1 MSVPQSVS
9 YDDVGDQLVI
19 LPVKEIEQLRMDVVL
34 RANATVATA
43 AGVHEIPIAVA
54 GRHLGAAA
62 LAHLDIV
69 AQFEVAAAHSSSSS
83 CSVGLRLFG
92 LAGVAAAPAIEIR
105 ADLAARTLNITAA
118 GMLPTSAPLP
128 AKMVSMAPIR
138 DAAIK

>member
-43 AGVHEIPIAVA
+43 AGVYEIPIAVA
-54 GRHLGAAA
+54 GHLGAAA

-92 LAGVAAAPAIEIR
+92 LAGVAAPPAIEIR

-118 GMLPTSAPLP
+118 GMLPASAPLP

>member
-69 AQFEVAAAHSSSSS
+69 AQFEVAAAHSSSS

-92 LAGVAAAPAIEIR
+92 LAGVAAPPAIEIR

-118 GMLPTSAPLP
+118 GMLPASAPLP
-128 AKMVSMAPIR
+128 AKMVSSAPIR

>member
-54 GRHLGAAA
+54 GHLGAAA

-69 AQFEVAAAHSSSSS
+69 AQFEVAAAHSSSS

-92 LAGVAAAPAIEIR
+92 LAGVAAPPAIEIR
-105 ADLAARTLNITAA
+105 VDLAARTLNITAA
-118 GMLPTSAPLP
+118 GMLPASAPLP
-128 AKMVSMAPIR
+128 VKMVSMAPIR